1 MEDKEVKTMNKIDTN
16 MSAYLHTYEAYRI
29 PKGTTVKDAAGKD
42 VVLSEEKDVLVLTE
56 KASRQLIEDRRDY
69 GGMLQMKAEL
79 AAQKTQEEGMKQFMK
94 DQAKALAVFRS
105 MSNGDVVPSSD
116 EKKLMEYD
124 DKLYQAAKMAQAMA
138 QRMKKEIEKKK
149 SEWDEKEEAEQRKKM
164 DELCEASN
172 EAALAV
178 GTGSHEFSA
187 AQKQHIVEVDSS
199 GVDFSSL
206 TAVNLGSGVTGTNID
221 LSL

>member
-1 MEDKEVKTMNKIDTN
+1 MQKIDNN
-16 MSAYLHTYEAYRI
+16 MQAYLHSYEAYRV

-42 VVLSEEKDVLVLTE
+42 VVLSKEEDVLVLTE
-56 KASRQLIEDRRDY
+56 KASKQLIEDRRDY
-69 GGMLQMKAEL
+69 GGMLQTKAEM
-79 AAQKTQEEGMKQFMK
+79 AAQKTQEEAMKQMMK

-105 MSNGDVVPSSD
+105 MSNGDVVPDTD

-138 QRMKKEIEKKK
+138 QRMKKEAEKRE
-149 SEWDEKEEAEQRKKM
+149 SEWDEKEEAEDVKRM
-164 DELCEASN
+164 AELCEASN

-178 GTGSHEFSA
+178 GTRSQEFSA
-187 AQKQHIVEVDSS
+187 TQKQHIVEVDST
-199 GVDFSSL
+199 GVDFSTL
-206 TAVNLGSGVTGTNID
+206 TAVNLGSGVTGANID

>member
-1 MEDKEVKTMNKIDTN
+1 MNKIDNN

-42 VVLSEEKDVLVLTE
+42 VVLSEEKDVFVLTE

>member
-1 MEDKEVKTMNKIDTN
+1 MTGG
-16 MSAYLHTYEAYRI
+16 RQ
-29 PKGTTVKDAAGKD
+29 TVKDVAGKD

-94 DQAKALAVFRS
+94 DQTKALAVFRS

>member
-1 MEDKEVKTMNKIDTN
+1 MTGG
-16 MSAYLHTYEAYRI
+16 RQ
-29 PKGTTVKDAAGKD
+29 TVKDAAGKD

>member
-1 MEDKEVKTMNKIDTN
+1 MNRIDNN
-16 MSAYLHTYEAYRI
+16 MQAYLHSYEAYRV

-42 VVLSEEKDVLVLTE
+42 VVLSKEEDVLVLTE
-56 KASRQLIEDRRDY
+56 KASKQLIEDRRDY
-69 GGMLQMKAEL
+69 GGMLQTKAEM
-79 AAQKTQEEGMKQFMK
+79 AAQKTQEEAMKQMMK

-105 MSNGDVVPSSD
+105 MSNGDVVPDTD

-138 QRMKKEIEKKK
+138 QRMKKEAEKRE
-149 SEWDEKEEAEQRKKM
+149 SEWDEKEETEDVKRM
-164 DELCEASN
+164 EELCTASN

-178 GTGSHEFSA
+178 GTGSQEFSA
-187 AQKQHIVEVDSS
+187 AQKQHIVEVDST
-199 GVDFSSL
+199 GVDFSTL
-206 TAVNLGSGVTGTNID
+206 TAVNLGSGVTGANID